1 MLKITRQD
9 LINLL
14 DTHLIVID
22 GEIWGKEQ
30 AINYLMSEIEKI
42 QTDKED
48 LEQWKKLKIH
58 LN

>member
-22 GEIWGKEQ
+22 GEISPMYIPNLE
-30 AINYLMSEIEKI
+30 
-42 QTDKED
+42 DKADKFTITFNFNIKYE
-48 LEQWKKLKIH
+48 
-58 LN
+58 